1 MEKLIQT
8 LNQINWDFSDYNS
21 LKFPLDI
28 NSIPWYPATLPPP
41 IPKFLIALLTKE
53 NDTVFDPFGGKGTA
67 VIEAIKQNRRFCYND
82 LNPYAVD
89 ITTEIVNIIK
99 SCYIDEMQLS
109 NILKTDIEMLKN
121 NKTNFCS
128 ECEEVYE
135 GKIQEIILQ
144 FCDSKL
150 LEEIKMLGLS
160 EELIYWYHYKTLK
173 QLIQIY
179 KLIGKVHNIA
189 YYMRKFA
196 FVSILKEVCS
206 QRGHFTYITDNCRPN
221 KIIYYNA
228 FSAYTSM
235 LERIKCSAEEFKKQ
249 FSVTNIEG
257 NLLDII
263 NKSYINCGD
272 ARKLKWLKNNSIDF
286 VITSPPYLCAQDYIK
301 TMRLINL
308 FFPDERFIDLPN
320 KEIGAR
326 SRRRGKAVEVVRN
339 FYNDMDDVLG
349 EIRRVLKKDKY
360 FCLVIGQ
367 GKGKITQGYDTVKD
381 IYNLAVKKHNF
392 EAVFQ
397 TIRNINSKAVRVAGV
412 DREEIIIFQK
422 IK

>member
-41 IPKFLIALLTKE
+41 IPKFLIALLTKD
-53 NDTVFDPFGGKGTA
+53 NDIVFDPFGGKGTTA
-67 VIEAIKQNRRFCYND
+67 IEAIKQNRRFCYND

-89 ITTEIVNIIK
+89 IITEMVNIIK
-99 SCYIDEMQLS
+99 SCCMDEIQIS
-109 NILKTDIEMLKN
+109 NILKIDLEILQNRKQHFN
-121 NKTNFCS
+121 NGS
-128 ECEEVYE
+128 QEVYE
-135 GKIQEIILQ
+135 GKKKDIILEY
-144 FCDSKL
+144 CDSKL
-150 LEEIKMLGLS
+150 LEEIKTLGLS
-160 EELIYWYHYKTLK
+160 EELIYWYHYDTLK
-173 QLIQIY
+173 ELIHIY
-179 KLIGKVHNIA
+179 KLIGDVRNIA

-206 QRGHFTYITDNCRPN
+206 QRGHFTYITDNCRPH
-221 KIIYYNA
+221 KLVYYDA
-228 FSAYTSM
+228 FSAYFSM

-249 FSVTNIEG
+249 FKITNGSG
-257 NLLDII
+257 NILDII

-272 ARKLKWLKNNSIDF
+272 ARRINWIESNSIDL

-308 FFPDERFIDLPN
+308 FFPDERFRDLPN
-320 KEIGAR
+320 KEIGPR
-326 SRRRGKAVEVVRN
+326 SRRRGKAVEVVQN
-339 FYNDMDDVLG
+339 FYNDMDDVLS

-367 GKGKITQGYDTVKD
+367 GKGKITEGYDTVKD
-381 IYNLAVKKHNF
+381 IDNLAIKKHNF
-392 EAVFQ
+392 EKVYQ
-397 TIRNINSKAVRVAGV
+397 KTRNINYKVVRVGGV
-412 DREEIIIFQK
+412 DREEILIFRK
-422 IK
+422 IN

>member
-53 NDTVFDPFGGKGTA
+53 NDIVFDPFGGKGTA

-89 ITTEIVNIIK
+89 ITTEIVHIIK

-109 NILKTDIEMLKN
+109 NIIKTDIAILQN
-121 NKTNFCS
+121 NKMHFYS

-135 GKIQEIILQ
+135 GKNREIILQ
-144 FCDSKL
+144 YYDPKL
-150 LEEIKMLGLS
+150 LEEIKTLGLS
-160 EELIYWYHYKTLK
+160 EELIYWYHYNTLK
-173 QLIQIY
+173 ELIQIY
-179 KLIGKVHNIA
+179 KLIGNVRNIA

-206 QRGHFTYITDNCRPN
+206 QRGHFTYITDNCKPY

-235 LERIKCSAEEFKKQ
+235 LERIKCSAEEFIKQ
-249 FSVTNIEG
+249 FKVTNDAG
-257 NLLDII
+257 NMLDII
-263 NKSYINCGD
+263 NKSNINCGD
-272 ARKLKWLKNNSIDF
+272 ARKLKWIENNSIDF

-308 FFPDERFIDLPN
+308 FFPDKRFSDLPN

-326 SRRRGKAVEVVRN
+326 AKRRGKAVEVVRS

-349 EIRRVLKKDKY
+349 EIRRVLKKNKY

-367 GKGKITQGYDTVKD
+367 GKGKITEGYDTVKD

-392 EAVFQ
+392 EKVYQ
-397 TIRNINSKAVRVAGV
+397 TTRNINYKAVRVGGV

-422 IK
+422 IN